1 MTDQRIIFRE
11 HGGPEVLEFEN
22 FEVSQPK
29 ANEVTVRMTAI
40 GLNFIDTYQ
49 RSGLYPMSLPS
60 GAGSEGSGIVE
71 AVGSDV
77 QHLNIGDRVAFCGGA
92 LGAYATRM
100 TRPAQSVVKL
110 PDDISDEDAAAVML
124 KGLTVQYLIR
134 QIYPVRSGETV
145 LFHAIAGGVG
155 TIATQWLK
163 ALGVTIIGTAGSSEK
178 AELAKS
184 LGCDHVI
191 LYRDENIAERVGE
204 ITNGDKVPV
213 VFDSVGKDTFEASLN
228 CLKPRGLMISYGNA
242 SGAVTGVNLG
252 ILAAKGSLMVTR
264 PTLATFT
271 STPEALQHAAD
282 DLFSFM
288 RDGHIKTQIRQR
300 YSLKDAQQAHID
312 LESRQTTGQTL
323 IIP

>member
-191 LYRDENIAERVGE
+191 LYRDEDIAERVGE

-323 IIP
+323 LIP

>member
-191 LYRDENIAERVGE
+191 LYRDEDIAERVGE

>member
-71 AVGSDV
+71 AIGSDV

-191 LYRDENIAERVGE
+191 LYRDEDIAERVGE

>member
-77 QHLNIGDRVAFCGGA
+77 HHLNIGDRVAFCGGA

-191 LYRDENIAERVGE
+191 LYRDEDIAERVGE

>member
-77 QHLNIGDRVAFCGGA
+77 QHLNIGDRVAFCGGS

-191 LYRDENIAERVGE
+191 LYRDEDIAERLGE

>member
-191 LYRDENIAERVGE
+191 LYRDEDIAERLGE